1 MNNIYISKFIDN
13 IAILKLV
20 ESHKIYRIR
29 FRIRIRFIRMVDT
42 YNY

>member
-29 FRIRIRFIRMVDT
+29 FRFIRMVYT